1 MKLHLAPLTGDLKR
15 LNPFKTL
22 ARGDKMLAAPEL
34 GRGAGDKEWRRKFFG
49 GMNDAD

>member
-34 GRGAGDKEWRRKFFG
+34 GRGARDG
-49 GMNDAD
+49 GRGMVQGNSEG

>member
-1 MKLHLAPLTGDLKR
+1 MKLHLAPLTGNLKR

-34 GRGAGDKEWRRKFFG
+34 GRGARDG
-49 GMNDAD
+49 GRGMVQGNSEG